1 MIYRLIE
8 KLESK
13 NMTKSSDSKA
23 KSAKLDS
30 KNTTDNQRNATG
42 CPFHQQTPNI
52 DNNSRELEQDIHQDF
67 NNEMSY
73 GDYLQ
78 LGQVL
83 SAQKPLSG
91 EHDEML
97 FIIIHQTSELW
108 LKLAGH
114 ELQSAIAYI
123 KAEDFGPAF
132 KVIARVKQI
141 FMQLTQ
147 SWNILS
153 TLTPSDYLKFRD
165 DLGHSSGFQS
175 CGYRKLEFLLGNKNA
190 DMLKIHQANSTAYQE
205 LDTLLKQNS
214 LYDEVIIAL
223 AKAGF
228 DIDSTVRERDV
239 TQAYQRNDSVLAAWL
254 NVYQQPGIYFELYEL
269 AEKLVDIED
278 AFQQWRFKHMYT
290 VQRIIGYKKGTGG
303 SSGVGFLKKA
313 LDVSFF
319 PELFEVRTHL

>member
-1 MIYRLIE
+1 MSNE
-8 KLESK
+8 SSSSK
-13 NMTKSSDSKA
+13 N
-23 KSAKLDS
+23 
-30 KNTTDNQRNATG
+30 KNDRTG
-42 CPFHQQTPNI
+42 CPFHTSPNESSG
-52 DNNSRELEQDIHQDF
+52 NFRELEDSIHQDF
-67 NNEMSY
+67 DDEMSY

-78 LGQVL
+78 LEQIL
-83 SAQKPLSG
+83 SAQKPISS

-97 FIIIHQTSELW
+97 FIVIHQSSELW

-114 ELQSAIAYI
+114 ELQRALEHI
-123 KAEDFGPAF
+123 KSTNFGPAF

-141 FMQLTQ
+141 FLQLTQ

-165 DLGHSSGFQS
+165 DLGRSSGFQS
-175 CGYRKLEFLLGNKNA
+175 YGYRKLEFLLGNKNA
-190 DMLKIHQANSTAYQE
+190 DMLSIHKANESAHHE
-205 LDTLLKQNS
+205 LDTLLRQNS

-223 AKAGF
+223 ANAGF
-228 DIDSTVRERDV
+228 SIDDNVLKRDI
-239 TQAYQRNDSVLAAWL
+239 TQPYQRNESVLAAWL
-254 NVYQQPGIYFELYEL
+254 NVYQQPDTYFELYEL

-290 VQRIIGYKKGTGG
+290 VQRIIGYKQGTGG